1 MKPNRQLISSL
12 FSPAISSV
20 LIPTLVFCLSSAA
33 YAEERDAATSA
44 NTPESNIS
52 LIQTAPAASTV
63 AVELPLDTTVQET
76 DLWNRIRSGYAIP
89 DLDNQLVNNQLTWYS
104 TRTDYIQRT
113 VQRGS
118 RYLFHVVEEL
128 EKRGM
133 PTELALL
140 PFIES
145 AFNPQAIS
153 TAKASGM
160 WQFMAATGRDF
171 NLKQNMFKDDRRGVL
186 DSTDAALTY
195 LERLYGIFGDWQ
207 LALAAYNWGEGSV
220 QRAIKKQQAMGLPI
234 DFESLSALMPNET
247 KNYLPKLQAV
257 KNIIGHPEQFGIE
270 LPKLDNQP
278 YFVSVEKTRDIDV
291 RVAAQLAEM
300 SVGDF
305 TALNPQFNR
314 PVITGNSATKILLPT
329 DNAVV
334 FKDNLSKWS
343 GPLSSW
349 ATHTVGKTERIESLA
364 NRLGLKPEVLREVN
378 LIPAKMLVK
387 AGSTLLVPKSSKTP
401 DQDISLEIAEKAQLI
416 IEKMP
421 STRQVNIKV
430 GKRDNLNSIARHYR
444 VSVADLKGWN
454 NLKRD
459 SVTTGQALQ
468 IHLPIQQARSRGARI
483 TVAHNNSHGGK
494 TVHHPIKTH
503 TIHTGKMLL
512 AKAKSGK
519 KHS

>member
-1 MKPNRQLISSL
+1 MKRNRQSLSSL
-12 FSPAISSV
+12 FSLAISSV
-20 LIPTLVFCLSSAA
+20 LTSAFALCLSSAA
-33 YAEERDAATSA
+33 YAEERDVATSIS
-44 NTPESNIS
+44 TPESNVS

-63 AVELPLDTTVQET
+63 AVELPLDTIAQET

-89 DLDNQLVNNQLTWYS
+89 DLDNQLVSNQLTWYS

-195 LERLYGIFGDWQ
+195 LERLHGMFGDWQ

-314 PVITGNSATKILLPT
+314 PVITGGSNTKILLPT
-329 DNAVV
+329 DNAMV
-334 FKDNLSKWS
+334 FRDNLSKWN

-364 NRLGLKPEVLREVN
+364 SRLGLKPEVLREVN

-416 IEKMP
+416 IEKTP

-430 GKRDNLNSIARHYR
+430 GKRDNLNSIARHYH
-444 VSVADLKGWN
+444 VSVADVKSWN

-459 SVTTGQALQ
+459 TLTAGQALQ
-468 IHLPIQQARSRGARI
+468 IHVPIQQARAKNSRVI
-483 TVAHNNSHGGK
+483 VAQNNRSNGKVMSHASK
-494 TVHHPIKTH
+494 
-503 TIHTGKMLL
+503 IHTSTTKIAL
-512 AKAKSGK
+512 AKAKPGK